1 MGTAFNS
8 SICLTFFVAGS
19 IASRNELKRCIRSP
33 NEALLE
39 LGIGEPL
46 EAAFAARRSGVAGVV
61 SASFTLSSVQP
72 FPITT
77 QSLIGSPQACE
88 RALDV
93 LHRIRAGVT
102 LVGEGDPKAGGPSAG
117 RHGMAALVSVC
128 CRYTFARPLIV
139 GGDEPGGTGEMA
151 SHHRRPKNHGRAAF
165 VGHVARSPIAP
176 PLSDMRHLQI

>member
-19 IASRNELKRCIRSP
+19 IASRNELKRCIRSR

-102 LVGEGDPKAGGPSAG
+102 WWAKVIQKQAGPPPGATAWLLWYQYAAATPSLVPSSSAVTSQAGPERWVLTIGVPRIMDGLHLWDMSPD
-117 RHGMAALVSVC
+117 RQL
-128 CRYTFARPLIV
+128 L
-139 GGDEPGGTGEMA
+139 
-151 SHHRRPKNHGRAAF
+151 RR
-165 VGHVARSPIAP
+165 
-176 PLSDMRHLQI
+176 